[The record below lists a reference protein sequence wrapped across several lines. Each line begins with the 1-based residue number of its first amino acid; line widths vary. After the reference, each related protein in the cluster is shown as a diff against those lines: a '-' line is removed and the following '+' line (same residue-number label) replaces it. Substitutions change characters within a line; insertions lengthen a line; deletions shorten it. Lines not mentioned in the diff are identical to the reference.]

1 MVKMSNTLK
10 YTIFLIV
17 LGLISGGLLAFI
29 NSITDP
35 IIQERK
41 EKEIQDKLIDAF
53 PGFSSTKE
61 VTSEFDDLGNNIGA
75 IYLVGDE
82 DGKLLT
88 VVYEVYANGY
98 GGKVVTLI
106 GFNPEGKIVNAVVAD
121 ASTETKGFGS
131 KLIGYDFKIND
142 LEVVDFD
149 FFNSAQII
157 SGATVSSTAAGTG
170 INAGVYH
177 FNQNKDVLIEMVVKA
192 ND

>member
-29 NSITDP
+29 NSVTDP

-41 EKEIQDKLIDAF
+41 EKEIQEKLENAF
-53 PGFSSTKE
+53 DFSTSKE
-61 VTSEFDDLGNNIGA
+61 VTSEFDNLGNNIGA

-82 DGKLLT
+82 NGKLLT
-88 VVYEVYANGY
+88 VVYEVFANGY

-106 GFNPEGKIVNAVVAD
+106 GVNPEGKIVNAVVAD

-131 KLIGYDFKIND
+131 KLIGHDFKIND
-142 LEVVDFD
+142 LEVENFD
-149 FFNSAQII
+149 FKDMAQII
-157 SGATVSSTAAGTG
+157 SGATVSSDAAGTG
-170 INAGVYH
+170 INAAINHYK
-177 FNQNKDVLIEMVVKA
+177 QNKNILIEMVVKA

>member
-29 NSITDP
+29 NSVTEP

-41 EKEIQDKLIDAF
+41 EKEIQEKLENAF
-53 PGFSSTKE
+53 EFSTSKE
-61 VTSEFDDLGNNIGA
+61 VTTEFDDLGNNVGA
-75 IYLVGDE
+75 IYLVGDAN
-82 DGKLLT
+82 GKLLT
-88 VVYEVYANGY
+88 VVYEVFANGY
-98 GGKVVTLI
+98 GGKVVSLV

-121 ASTETKGFGS
+121 ASSETKGFGS
-131 KLIGYDFKIND
+131 ELIGHDFKIND

-149 FFNSAQII
+149 FFDSAKII
-157 SGATVSSTAAGTG
+157 SGSTVSSKAAGTG
-170 INAGVYH
+170 INAAVAH
-177 FNQNKDVLIEMVVKA
+177 FNQNKEILIEMVVKA